1 LLELLI
7 AIAVVAILATVA
19 IPVTSQFRARAQR
32 VQCTTNLRNLY
43 VAADLYLQQN
53 ETWPQV
59 DESDDD
65 ENSPMDFGNNWIAL
79 LKPFGV
85 SEKTWICP
93 TIQELLKN
101 PDLSKSQN
109 LRVDYVATPFDDKP
123 MRPHEWPT
131 QPWFIETGDV
141 HGTGNLIVFTDG
153 SIRDLKTVVATASS
167 QSEPGSSVPPAG
179 GPGAT
184 SPPSST
190 PTPTPTPTPSPT
202 PTSSES

>member
-7 AIAVVAILATVA
+7 AVAVVAILATIA

-43 VAADLYLQQN
+43 VAADLYVQQN

-93 TIQELLKN
+93 TIQELLK
-101 PDLSKSQN
+101 
-109 LRVDYVATPFDDKP
+109 TPIF
-123 MRPHEWPT
+123 
-131 QPWFIETGDV
+131 
-141 HGTGNLIVFTDG
+141 
-153 SIRDLKTVVATASS
+153 
-167 QSEPGSSVPPAG
+167 
-179 GPGAT
+179 
-184 SPPSST
+184 
-190 PTPTPTPTPSPT
+190 
-202 PTSSES
+202 